1 MVKITEDYIRTLIS
15 KKSFNDEN
23 FPVSSF
29 LIDSEK
35 AEHVRNFYHFARI
48 SDDIADNM
56 LLNLNNLLPRLKYIL
71 IKTSVSLE
79 VEKKWFIEK

>member
-1 MVKITEDYIRTLIS
+1 MVKITEDYIRALIS

-29 LIDSEK
+29 LIDSKK
-35 AEHVRNFYHFARI
+35 AVHIRNFYHFARI

-56 LLNLNNLLPRLKYIL
+56 LLDSSQKIRIL
-71 IKTSVSLE
+71 E
-79 VEKKWFIEK
+79 

>member
-56 LLNLNNLLPRLKYIL
+56 LLDSSEKIRILEYFDNLL
-71 IKTSVSLE
+71 IK
-79 VEKKWFIEK
+79 KKKKIT

>member
-29 LIDSEK
+29 LIDSK
-35 AEHVRNFYHFARI
+35 NGVHIRNFYHFARI

-56 LLNLNNLLPRLKYIL
+56 LLDSTEKIRILKYFDNLLLK
-71 IKTSVSLE
+71 
-79 VEKKWFIEK
+79 KKKK